1 MGSLDNPSL
10 LAGKSVVHL
19 FYDESKYDK
28 DEKVNR
34 AMPVLRGDSLTYGAS
49 HLFLGLTSTT
59 DMPDVNEGEYDWYF
73 RYAPNM
79 DPDRIILIVQA
90 AFERNGLLLKQLR
103 EQKKDNPS
111 HSVLA
116 RLERKI
122 DYYDRALRKLRRGQT
137 FFLTHPL
144 WSMLIS

>member
-1 MGSLDNPSL
+1 
-10 LAGKSVVHL
+10 
-19 FYDESKYDK
+19 
-28 DEKVNR
+28 
-34 AMPVLRGDSLTYGAS
+34 
-49 HLFLGLTSTT
+49 
-59 DMPDVNEGEYDWYF
+59 
-73 RYAPNM
+73 M

-137 FFLTHPL
+137 FFLTHPP